1 MAVDYKSSSPPA
13 ADDGGRENTNT
24 YPTSVLNPHDTSRLK
39 FIPRHLFN
47 VENAISREMAIDFNH
62 HCKLGMKIGNL
73 PNDPGEETLKGIILK
88 TRSLIEGEMKAMVE
102 DVIKRECAKRGV
114 TYQGNPITKIDQ
126 LSRAWAQDVTLQ
138 EDLWHCC
145 YGAFAKDITWETEYE
160 VQVMKKLNFRYLEQ
174 DPTEVV
180 GTDLRGNKGCI
191 AKLARKVKRDVMKNV
206 NRRALKTHKTIICAG
221 IKPEIIGEYENG
233 KKKYKKRKNT
243 AGFNFDETLHTKV
256 CLYCCMYT
264 PAYLLII

>member
-1 MAVDYKSSSPPA
+1 
-13 ADDGGRENTNT
+13 
-24 YPTSVLNPHDTSRLK
+24 
-39 FIPRHLFN
+39 
-47 VENAISREMAIDFNH
+47 
-62 HCKLGMKIGNL
+62 
-73 PNDPGEETLKGIILK
+73 
-88 TRSLIEGEMKAMVE
+88 
-102 DVIKRECAKRGV
+102 
-114 TYQGNPITKIDQ
+114 
-126 LSRAWAQDVTLQ
+126 VTLQ

-160 VQVMKKLNFRYLEQ
+160 VQVMKKLNFRFLEQ

-206 NRRALKTHKTIICAG
+206 NRRALKMHKTIICAR